1 MEKKPIVIFY
11 RESWIG
17 SIVADVMTFSLLVV
31 LGAFDHFVLNDSK
44 VVAVLFF
51 FVFLMYAIGK
61 ANSKKS
67 EYYDLASLKEYVNS
81 L

>member
-1 MEKKPIVIFY
+1 MKETQFIYY
-11 RESWIG
+11 RESAVQ
-17 SIVADVMTFSLLVV
+17 SITADFLTFGMLAI

-51 FVFLMYAIGK
+51 AVFLMYALGK
-61 ANSKKS
+61 ASGKKK
-67 EYYDLASLKEYVNS
+67 EFTDIAKLKEYINT

>member
-1 MEKKPIVIFY
+1 MKETIWIYY
-11 RESWIG
+11 RESALQA
-17 SIVADVMTFSLLVV
+17 IVADFMTFVMLAI

-51 FVFLMYAIGK
+51 FVFLMYALGK
-61 ANSKKS
+61 ASGKKK
-67 EYYDLASLKEYVNS
+67 EFTDLAKLKEYINS